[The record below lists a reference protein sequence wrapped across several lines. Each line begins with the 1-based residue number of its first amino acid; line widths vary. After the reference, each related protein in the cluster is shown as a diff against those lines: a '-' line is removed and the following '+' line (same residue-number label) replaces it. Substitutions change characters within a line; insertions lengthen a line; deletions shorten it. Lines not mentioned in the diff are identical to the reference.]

1 MRAVTQ
7 DIEVMLKLF
16 NDFFRDMK
24 IIMCNSEEAIHIF
37 AQDDVDDEYII
48 DLRDVSMFS
57 EPIVIHVVKRLVA
70 PINMVCTEPV
80 TDSLDNILAD
90 FA

>member
-1 MRAVTQ
+1 MRTVTQ
-7 DIEVMLKLF
+7 DVEVLLKLF
-16 NDFFRDMK
+16 DDFFHNTR

-37 AQDDVDDEYII
+37 AQDDVNEEYII
-48 DLRDVSMFS
+48 DLRDINMFS
-57 EPIVIHVVKRLVA
+57 EPIVVHIVKKLIP
-70 PINMVCTEPV
+70 PINMVCSEPV